1 LASTP
6 LFFFNE
12 EEEKLGPTE
21 IPFGF
26 SKGPFECLSAL
37 MAAGGGDYEGGRARD
52 DAEGIVCGEI
62 RKGVE

>member
-1 LASTP
+1 
-6 LFFFNE
+6 
-12 EEEKLGPTE
+12 
-21 IPFGF
+21 
-26 SKGPFECLSAL
+26 